1 MLKVTVKELIC
12 FTLSQLFG
20 YSLHLYS
27 DSQTQTKII
36 SFISSSNG
44 KWEQID
50 FLSESFIRASCKRL
64 RSFVHHGES
73 AYCSTWMFWI
83 KNWKDLDVRYQPIQV
98 PLSFFISFFLSFF
111 LFFIVNFF
119 SDRKPRIC
127 MFYKKLIY
135 MKKHTFPYYVINEQI
150 ENKRIHYNIN

>member
-83 KNWKDLDVRYQPIQV
+83 KNWQDLDVRYQPIQV
-98 PLSFFISFFLSFF
+98 SLSYFISFFLSFF
-111 LFFIVNFF
+111 LSFFFFIVNFF
-119 SDRKPRIC
+119 IWQKTENL
-127 MFYKKLIY
+127 YVLQETNL
-135 MKKHTFPYYVINEQI
+135 HEETHFPVLCN
-150 ENKRIHYNIN
+150 

>member
-83 KNWKDLDVRYQPIQV
+83 KNWQDLDVRYQPIQV
-98 PLSFFISFFLSFF
+98 SLSYFIFLSFFLSFF
-111 LFFIVNFF
+111 LFFYCEFF
-119 SDRKPRIC
+119 
-127 MFYKKLIY
+127 YL
-135 MKKHTFPYYVINEQI
+135 T
-150 ENKRIHYNIN
+150 ENRESVCFTRN